1 MIALDGHDPGPV
13 SLTQHRFVH
22 WTGKVAIGLRHE
34 PRYVEQGSHALL
46 IQTLLTTVVPREWHQ
61 TPRVIRL
68 RRSWWQRLRDWWMDG
83 R

>member
-1 MIALDGHDPGPV
+1 MIALHNCEPGPV
-13 SLTQHRFVH
+13 ALTQHRFVH

-46 IQTLLTTVVPREWHQ
+46 IQTLLTTEVPRDWHE
-61 TPRVIRL
+61 TPRVVRL
-68 RRSWWQRLRDWWMDG
+68 RPPLWQRLARIWSE